1 MQCYFQFVTI
11 DVLFTAYFS
20 KNPDQRFGSCY
31 KCILLSTKI
40 VMNRLYFYITI
51 YYVYLLEW
59 IYLTNKTIQTFQKI
73 AWNWFRFFFG
83 RVRKS
88 SSNWNL
94 EQSTVYLA
102 RYSTIQYSGV
112 KQSTV
117 KSCVSLIQSCILLS
131 CT

>member
-40 VMNRLYFYITI
+40 VMNSDIFLYHH
-51 YYVYLLEW
+51 LLCIFAR
-59 IYLTNKTIQTFQKI
+59 IYLTNKTIQSFQKI
-73 AWNWFRFFFG
+73 AWNWFRFFFA

-88 SSNWNL
+88 SSNWNS

-102 RYSTIQYSGV
+102 RYSTIQYRGV
-112 KQSTV
+112 KPTTV
-117 KSCVSLIQSCILLS
+117 KSCVSLNQSCILLS